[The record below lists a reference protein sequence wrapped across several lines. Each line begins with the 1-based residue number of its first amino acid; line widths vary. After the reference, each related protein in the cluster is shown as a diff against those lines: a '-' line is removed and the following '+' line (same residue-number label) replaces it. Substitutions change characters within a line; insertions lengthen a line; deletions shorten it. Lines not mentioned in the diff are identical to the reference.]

1 MEPLFFIR
9 RPNEILDLWGHKPK
23 TLSLY
28 SRKKLSLY
36 EQNDMPYV
44 SDALQRLT
52 GCQISAEALFF
63 SDSGQELYMEFPEL
77 AEQYIAIADDGQGDL
92 WLMNLQNGEICFFDH
107 GEWEH
112 PLTELHIDFKKF
124 VQLADLIAQWEC
136 FLNTDAQD
144 TSKQEELIWDEMR
157 KLDKELPEKYPF
169 SLK

>member
-1 MEPLFFIR
+1 
-9 RPNEILDLWGHKPK
+9 
-23 TLSLY
+23 
-28 SRKKLSLY
+28 
-36 EQNDMPYV
+36 
-44 SDALQRLT
+44 
-52 GCQISAEALFF
+52 
-63 SDSGQELYMEFPEL
+63 MEFPEL

-136 FLNTDAQD
+136 FLNTNAQD